1 MRTFLCVFIFVLC
14 FLSGPA
20 HSADKYVNCSGGND
34 DNDGSTAGEAWK
46 TIGKAA
52 EEADPGDLVH
62 ITNGPCTLG
71 SPVAFDSRL
80 TLSGTNNCR
89 STESEC
95 TVFRGEPST
104 SPIVIGPGS
113 TSGIDGFRIQGSVVH
128 LKFENFSL

>member
-52 EEADPGDLVH
+52 EKADPGDLVH

-71 SPVAFDSRL
+71 SSVTFGSRL

-89 STESEC
+89 STASQC